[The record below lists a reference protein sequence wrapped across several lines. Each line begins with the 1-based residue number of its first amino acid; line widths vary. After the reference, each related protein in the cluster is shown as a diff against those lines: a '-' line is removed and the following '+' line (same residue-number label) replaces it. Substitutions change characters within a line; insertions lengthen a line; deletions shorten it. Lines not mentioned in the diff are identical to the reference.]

1 MLGEKKSSGYV
12 HKVCLIQSMF
22 SVLFNIFVWHEHY
35 LAPQTDTRIFFFLDF
50 QQECKAD
57 F

>member
-22 SVLFNIFVWHEHY
+22 SVLFNILVWHEHY